1 MSSSDHSTSK
11 DTTPHLSTRPPPRS
25 SNPLLSFFR
34 TSFTSWLPS
43 VGSTATT
50 NTTTTTI
57 PPSKPLSLWSRLRS
71 PSLASLSSRELKE
84 ELKRD
89 QEKLRKL
96 KEEIKRENN
105 ARLLKTSV
113 STGSLSVATARSS
126 TSLSSLSTTVVPS
139 EKVNKGGMRMPSLK
153 LAPLEER
160 VYVT

>member
-11 DTTPHLSTRPPPRS
+11 DTTPHLSTRS
-25 SNPLLSFFR
+25 TNPLLSFFR

-43 VGSTATT
+43 VGST
-50 NTTTTTI
+50 TTTTTTTTT
-57 PPSKPLSLWSRLRS
+57 PPSKPLSLWTRLRS
-71 PSLASLSSRELKE
+71 PSLASLSRRELKE

-105 ARLLKTSV
+105 ARLLKTSA

-126 TSLSSLSTTVVPS
+126 TSLSSSSSTTVVPS
-139 EKVNKGGMRMPSLK
+139 EKVNKDRMRMPSLK

>member
-11 DTTPHLSTRPPPRS
+11 DTPPHLSTRS
-25 SNPLLSFFR
+25 TNSLLSFFR

-43 VGSTATT
+43 VGST
-50 NTTTTTI
+50 TTTTSTTT

-71 PSLASLSSRELKE
+71 PSLASLSRRELKE

-113 STGSLSVATARSS
+113 STGSLSVATAHSS
-126 TSLSSLSTTVVPS
+126 TSLSSSSLSTSVVPS
-139 EKVNKGGMRMPSLK
+139 EKVNKDRMRIPSLK
-153 LAPLEER
+153 MVPLEER

>member
-11 DTTPHLSTRPPPRS
+11 DTNPHLSTRS
-25 SNPLLSFFR
+25 TNPLMSFFR

-43 VGSTATT
+43 HVGS
-50 NTTTTTI
+50 TTTTTTTTT
-57 PPSKPLSLWSRLRS
+57 PPSKPLSLWTRLRS
-71 PSLASLSSRELKE
+71 PSLASLSRRELKE

-105 ARLLKTSV
+105 ARLLKTSA

-126 TSLSSLSTTVVPS
+126 TSLSSSSSTFVVPS
-139 EKVNKGGMRMPSLK
+139 EKVNKDRMRMPSLK